1 MWVKI
6 CRIWRPTTKE
16 NIEIIEWNTHASP
29 KQFKI
34 STTKK
39 MGFSGDPKSPLLVA
53 KSPLLPNSSDKV
65 AAIQWLLMV
74 RRNCQIA
81 ATFFV
86 AANSQSLAATFVAAT
101 IYFLSPEK
109 MLKTTLESPLMT

>member
-1 MWVKI
+1 
-6 CRIWRPTTKE
+6 
-16 NIEIIEWNTHASP
+16 
-29 KQFKI
+29 
-34 STTKK
+34 

-53 KSPLLPNSSDKV
+53 KSLLLPNSSDKV

-101 IYFLSPEK
+101 IYFVSPEK